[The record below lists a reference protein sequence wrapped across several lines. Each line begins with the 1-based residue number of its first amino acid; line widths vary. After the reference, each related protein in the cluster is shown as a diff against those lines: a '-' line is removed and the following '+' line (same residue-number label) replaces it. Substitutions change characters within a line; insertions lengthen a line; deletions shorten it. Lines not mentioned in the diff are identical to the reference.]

1 MKLDH
6 IQIHTTDAKLALNI
20 SDPVQ
25 HIEQP
30 RAKQH
35 IEQPAATL
43 EIHSTPAKLLI
54 DSSQAYRD
62 LGLYTPKEAV
72 EVNAQKGKQKAME
85 GVARRASEG
94 DQMMNIS
101 KNSGDAIQRIAASKA
116 IPAPPQMA
124 ITWKPSVGAVKIH
137 YQAGNLDIN
146 IQRHQPKIDIQIGKV
161 VHDYTPGDVTGTLI
175 QRPSVETTV
184 IKGEN

>member
-1 MKLDH
+1 MKLDQ
-6 IQIHTTDAKLALNI
+6 IQIHTTDAKVDLHI

-30 RAKQH
+30 RAQQH

-43 EIHSTPAKLLI
+43 EIHSEAAKLFI

-62 LGLYTPKEAV
+62 LGLLTPKESV
-72 EVNAQKGKQKAME
+72 EQYAQKGKEKVME
-85 GVARRASEG
+85 GIARRASEG
-94 DQMMNIS
+94 DQMMNIG
-101 KNSGDAIQRIAASKA
+101 KNSGNAIQQIAASKVFR
-116 IPAPPQMA
+116 APPQMA

-146 IQRHQPKIDIQIGKV
+146 IQPHKPRIDVKIGKV
-161 VHDYTPGDVTGTLI
+161 VHDYTPGDVTGILV
-175 QRPSVETTV
+175 QNPSVETTV
-184 IKGEN
+184 IKAK